1 MNWKH
6 ILHFVI
12 EEYSKNLK
20 LIFFDLIM
28 LCSSFLL
35 LCYVSLT
42 GDGITYSKQSVSK
55 HLNGEIDKTGELL
68 FNYYISEQPLKD
80 YQYIL
85 EEIADLKE
93 VKAIGEQSAGWTL
106 YKDGL
111 EELCAIQQQYT
122 TDDKSDGLRVFTLS
136 DTLLDLCK
144 VKIEESITGKGTA
157 DYELILG
164 SNFSNIPL
172 GTMYTQTKGNGT
184 CTYEVVGRL
193 AENSYWLD
201 PDIYYVIDT
210 TTIDAY
216 ICLNNLVLLIDKTG
230 VGSTRWTFLLEDD
243 ASLDTFKQK
252 IRDIEA
258 KYNVSFEITTLET
271 ILSERTQADQQYT
284 KYMRRFFPVLVFS
297 VIVMTLCIQITE
309 ILKRKRQFGVYF
321 SCGIS
326 IGEIRKIWMLTY
338 FVKLLIS
345 YCLACFFCIYIIK
358 HSQLTGE
365 MIKQEMTVFSH
376 YTAPKMGLLAIF
388 LYLLIMIVPAHMISK
403 MKPAELIKSE

>member
-1 MNWKH
+1 MNWKQ

-20 LIFFDLIM
+20 LILFDLIM

-42 GDGITYSKQSVSK
+42 GDGISYSKQFVSK
-55 HLNGEIDKTGELL
+55 HLNGDIHKTGELIL
-68 FNYYISEQPLKD
+68 N
-80 YQYIL
+80 QYTSGPINPYVFD
-85 EEIADLKE
+85 EIADFKE

-106 YKDGL
+106 GKDGL

-122 TDDKSDGLRVFTLS
+122 TDEKSDSLRVFTLS

-144 VKIEESITGKGTA
+144 VRIEESITGKGTA

-172 GTMYTQTKGNGT
+172 GTIYTKTIDDDT
-184 CTYEVVGRL
+184 LTYEVVGRL

-210 TTIDAY
+210 PEIDAN
-216 ICLNNLVLLIDKTG
+216 ICLDNLVLLIDKTG
-230 VGSTRWTFLLEDD
+230 VGSTGWTFLLEDD

-258 KYNVSFEITTLET
+258 KYNVRFEITALET
-271 ILSERTQADQQYT
+271 VLSERMQADQQYN
-284 KYMRRFFPVLVFS
+284 KYMRHFFPVLVFS

-338 FVKLLIS
+338 FVKILIS

-376 YTAPKMGLLAIF
+376 YTAPKMGLLAIL
-388 LYLLIMIVPAHMISK
+388 LYLLIMIVPANMISK

>member
-20 LIFFDLIM
+20 LILFDLIM

-35 LCYVSLT
+35 LLYVSLT
-42 GDGITYSKQSVSK
+42 SDGISYSKQLVSK
-55 HLNGEIDKTGELL
+55 QLNGDIHKTGELIL
-68 FNYYISEQPLKD
+68 NYYISEQPLND
-80 YQYIL
+80 YRYL
-85 EEIADLKE
+85 LDEIADLEE
-93 VKAIGEQSAGWTL
+93 VKAIGDQLTGGIL
-106 YKDGL
+106 GKDGL

-122 TDDKSDGLRVFTLS
+122 TDNKSDGLRVFSLS

-172 GTMYTQTKGNGT
+172 GRIYTKTIDDDT
-184 CTYEVVGRL
+184 RTYEVVGRL

-210 TTIDAY
+210 ADLDAN
-216 ICLNNLVLLIDKTG
+216 ICLDNLVLLIDKTG
-230 VGSTRWTFLLEDD
+230 VSSTEWTFLLEYD

-271 ILSERTQADQQYT
+271 VLSERTQADQQYT

-326 IGEIRKIWMLTY
+326 IREIRKIWMLTY
-338 FVKLLIS
+338 FVKILIS

-358 HSQLTGE
+358 NSQLTDE
-365 MIKQEMTVFSH
+365 MLKQEMAVFSH
-376 YTAPKMGLLAIF
+376 YTAPKMGLLAIL
-388 LYLLIMIVPAHMISK
+388 LYLLIIIVPANMISK